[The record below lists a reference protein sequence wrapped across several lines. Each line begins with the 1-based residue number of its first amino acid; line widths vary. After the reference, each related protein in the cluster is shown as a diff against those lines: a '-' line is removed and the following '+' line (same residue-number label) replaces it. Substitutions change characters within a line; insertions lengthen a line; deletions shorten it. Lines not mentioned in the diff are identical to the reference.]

1 MKGAAV
7 KPRILF
13 AALLAAGLAL
23 VPSPA
28 HAKGA
33 TEASVKGPGLATAI
47 RLDMRDGPGPSVHTL
62 AESSG
67 LYETMYGSGTPD
79 LTPPTA
85 DLGPRYEATY
95 TVLAGSPVRQH
106 LYPFARAG
114 AVAYVP
120 PGQPLEGGQST
131 RGGWFAGPQ
140 TIRLKS
146 LLISLG
152 VPATSPPTPKRPA
165 PVTNTDDGLPVA
177 PLVVIGS
184 GLLLLAAMLEIRRR
198 RGRVRQFA
206 TIP

>member
-1 MKGAAV
+1 M

-13 AALLAAGLAL
+13 AALLVAGLAL
-23 VPSPA
+23 VPSTA

-67 LYETMYGSGTPD
+67 LYETMYGETPN
-79 LTPPTA
+79 LTPPTG

-106 LYPFARAG
+106 LYPFARGG

-131 RGGWFAGPQ
+131 RGGWFGGPQ
-140 TIRLKS
+140 TIGLKS

-152 VPATSPPTPKRPA
+152 VPATPQPTPKRPA
-165 PVTNTDDGLPVA
+165 SATKTGDGLPVA
-177 PLVVIGS
+177 PLVVVGS
-184 GLLLLAAMLEIRRR
+184 GLLLLAALVEIRRR

>member
-7 KPRILF
+7 KSRILF
-13 AALLAAGLAL
+13 AALLAAGLAFI
-23 VPSPA
+23 PSAA

-47 RLDMRDGPGPSVHTL
+47 RLDMTDGPGPSVHTL

-67 LYETMYGSGTPD
+67 LYETMYAETPN

-95 TVLAGSPVRQH
+95 TVLADSVVRQH
-106 LYPFARAG
+106 LYPFARGG
-114 AVAYVP
+114 AAAYVP

-131 RGGWFAGPQ
+131 RGGWFRGPQ
-140 TIRLKS
+140 TEGLKP

-152 VPATSPPTPKRPA
+152 MPATPTPTRPA
-165 PVTNTDDGLPVA
+165 PVTKTGDALPVG
-177 PLVVIGS
+177 PLAAVG
-184 GLLLLAAMLEIRRR
+184 GALLLLVVMAEIRRR

-206 TIP
+206 TSP